1 MTNTLTATV
10 HNHCYSPPLLLPQ
23 VRTDYAYGET
33 QPHASIPP
41 YSSLQYTLQLRQVGS
56 RGLQRLQAHR
66 KLQRITA
73 RARALAAALLHTV
86 TRLVGRRLAL
96 DDVAVTWQQ
105 PPIPPAPVKTEA
117 ISVRKG
123 SGMAGAHRRSMMV
136 ARASIAPVVTP
147 LAAA

>member
-1 MTNTLTATV
+1 
-10 HNHCYSPPLLLPQ
+10 

-41 YSSLQYTLQLRQVGS
+41 YSSLQYTLQLTQVGS

-73 RARALAAALLHTV
+73 RARALAAALASKARSLV
-86 TRLVGRRLAL
+86 TRLVGGRLAL
-96 DDVAVTWQQ
+96 ADVAVTRQQ
-105 PPIPPAPVKTEA
+105 EPPTPPPPVKTEA
-117 ISVRKG
+117 ISMRKG

-136 ARASIAPVVTP
+136 ARASITPVVTP